1 MQPASGNR
9 ILSLAYFST
18 NSETG
23 NGKLEVDM
31 LVNNNSSQAQA
42 LSGDQLI
49 SSWLSERQDLI
60 LLLCAVT
67 GLEQYTPQGT
77 PQEIKVQAFC
87 QVLIDYISA
96 GHFEIYQQLLKEGQ
110 EHHPDTLSEALRIMP
125 LLGESTE
132 LALHFN
138 EDFDTAEHSRLL
150 KTSLPKMLSE
160 LGEKLVERFVI
171 EDHIIKLLHEAPRTI
186 AA

>member
-1 MQPASGNR
+1 
-9 ILSLAYFST
+9 
-18 NSETG
+18 
-23 NGKLEVDM
+23 M
-31 LVNNNSSQAQA
+31 LVNNNSSQTQA
-42 LSGDQLI
+42 LIGDQLI
-49 SSWLSERQDLI
+49 NSWLSERQDLI

-67 GLEQYTPQGT
+67 GLEEYTPQDT

-96 GHFEIYQQLLKEGQ
+96 GHFEVYQQLLKEGEERPETQ
-110 EHHPDTLSEALRIMP
+110 AEALRLMP
-125 LLGESTE
+125 LLEDSTE
-132 LALHFN
+132 LALRFN
-138 EDFDTAEHSRLL
+138 EDFDTAEHSRQL

-171 EDHIIKLLHEAPRTI
+171 EDHIIKLLHEPQRTM